1 MNRFL
6 TVLKIETKLAMR
18 CPDSIIFG
26 IGMPIGIMVLIGII
40 AGEKSVFD
48 GADYTFLQS
57 AFGALIAV
65 GICATAFMGLPL
77 TIVDYR
83 DKKILKHFFATPASP
98 KMILSIQVFINIFIS
113 IISALLVA
121 TVAIVLFDYK
131 MEGYLIK
138 FIGAY
143 FLVMISM
150 YSIGMLVASVCKSIK
165 IANVVCS
172 IIYFP
177 MLFLSGATIPYEL
190 FPKALQNVSNILPLT
205 HGVKLLKGFS
215 MGWHIDN
222 LYLSIIIMIV
232 IIIVGFGLSFKL
244 FRWE

>member
-1 MNRFL
+1 MNRFF
-6 TVLKIETKLAMR
+6 TVLKIESKLAMR
-18 CPDSIIFG
+18 CPDGIIFG
-26 IGMPIGIMVLIGII
+26 IGMPICIMILIGII
-40 AGEKSVFD
+40 GGETPAFE

-77 TIVDYR
+77 SIVDYR

-98 KMILSIQVFINIFIS
+98 KMLLSIQVLINIITA
-113 IISALLVA
+113 IISAVLVSI
-121 TVAIVLFDYK
+121 VAIVLFDYK
-131 MEGYLIK
+131 MEGSLIK
-138 FIGAY
+138 FIGVY
-143 FLVMISM
+143 LLVIISM

-172 IIYFP
+172 LIYFP

-190 FPKALQNVSNILPLT
+190 FPKALQNIANILPLT

-215 MGWHIDN
+215 MGNSIDN
-222 LYLSIIIMIV
+222 LYLSIILMLLIT
-232 IIIVGFGLSFKL
+232 IIGFSLSFKL
-244 FRWE
+244 FKWE

>member
-6 TVLKIETKLAMR
+6 TVLKIESKLAMR
-18 CPDSIIFG
+18 CPDGIIFG
-26 IGMPIGIMVLIGII
+26 ICMPMGIMVLIGTIGGGKI
-40 AGEKSVFD
+40 AFE

-77 TIVDYR
+77 SIVDYR

-98 KMILSIQVFINIFIS
+98 KMLLSIQVLINIITA
-113 IISALLVA
+113 IISAVLVSI
-121 TVAIVLFDYK
+121 VAIILFDYK
-131 MEGYLIK
+131 MEGSLIK
-138 FIGAY
+138 FIGVY

-150 YSIGMLVASVCKSIK
+150 YSIGMLVASICKSTK

-172 IIYFP
+172 LIYFP

-190 FPKALQNVSNILPLT
+190 FPKALQNIANILPLT

-215 MGWHIDN
+215 MGNGIDN
-222 LYLSIIIMIV
+222 LYLSIFLMV
-232 IIIVGFGLSFKL
+232 IITVIGFGLSFKL
-244 FRWE
+244 FKWE

>member
-6 TVLKIETKLAMR
+6 TVLKIESRLAMR
-18 CPDSIIFG
+18 CPDSLIFG
-26 IGMPIGIMVLIGII
+26 IGMPMGIMVLIGMICGGKP
-40 AGEKSVFD
+40 AFE

-77 TIVDYR
+77 SVVDYR

-98 KMILSIQVFINIFIS
+98 KMLLSIQVLINIITA
-113 IISALLVA
+113 IISAILVSI
-121 TVAIVLFDYK
+121 VAILMFEYK
-131 MEGYLIK
+131 MEGSLIK
-138 FIGAY
+138 FVGVY

-150 YSIGMLVASVCKSIK
+150 YSIGMLVASICKSIK
-165 IANVVCS
+165 VANVVCS
-172 IIYFP
+172 LIYFP

-190 FPKALQNVSNILPLT
+190 FPQALQNISNILPLT

-215 MGWHIDN
+215 MGGSIDN
-222 LYLSIIIMIV
+222 LYLSIVIMIV
-232 IIIVGFGLSFKL
+232 ITIIGFGLSFKL
-244 FRWE
+244 FKWE